1 MAAAPNITVKMLRVG
16 MLAAFTNSNT
26 TRSLVTEARGSMDVM
41 DSRGKLDVGK
51 PRKPMTSA
59 VIFFSGE
66 SPLNK
71 LGVNVHI

>member
-41 DSRGKLDVGK
+41 DSRGKLDVEAEK
-51 PRKPMTSA
+51 TDDLSRN
-59 VIFFSGE
+59 FLFR
-66 SPLNK
+66 
-71 LGVNVHI
+71 

>member
-41 DSRGKLDVGK
+41 DSRGKLDVEAEK
-51 PRKPMTSA
+51 TDDLSRNFPFR
-59 VIFFSGE
+59 
-66 SPLNK
+66 
-71 LGVNVHI
+71 